1 MQEIEFNNLA
11 QIELSKL
18 YELLVRPSKYNDLD
32 IELTDNIIYITLP
45 TDRQYVINKHYP
57 SRQIWLSSPVS
68 GASYYN
74 YDLGQN
80 KFINKNQETLIEKI
94 LIEISSYE

>member
-18 YELLVRPSKYNDLD
+18 YELLVQSSKYSDLD
-32 IELTDNIIYITLP
+32 TELTDGIIYITLP
-45 TDRQYVINKHYP
+45 NDKQYVINRHGP
-57 SRQIWLSSPVS
+57 SKQIWLSSPVS
-68 GASYYN
+68 GAGYYS
-74 YDLGQN
+74 YDLQQN
-80 KFINKNQETLIEKI
+80 KFTNKENQALIDKI